1 MAHSLLRR
9 SLSALFAL
17 LALAGC
23 SSAPLEPPR
32 EFSLEQGVTP
42 KGQVLVILSAANELV
57 LASGEPHPT
66 GVFLSELVHPLETIL
81 AAGYEVSFASP
92 GGQIAAIDS
101 DSLSTIYWAGA
112 SDEREAALR
121 RVVASR
127 KLNAPLPLAE
137 VDPDAYSGIFVPG
150 GHAPMVDLA
159 RSPEMARILRACH
172 EAGRPTAVLCHA
184 PAALLSTVPKQEGD
198 PPWPYVG
205 YEMAIF
211 TNFEEG
217 ISEAF
222 FLGGDVP
229 YYIDTELQKAGAKAV
244 SCINPFSPSN
254 AYRDRELITGQN
266 PYSAHECAELFVEAM
281 DAFRARGS
289 LRTPS
294 KQP

>member
-1 MAHSLLRR
+1 MIR
-9 SLSALFAL
+9 SLAPLATAAL
-17 LALAGC
+17 LALSGC
-23 SSAPLEPPR
+23 GSAPTEPPL
-32 EFSLEQGVTP
+32 EFALAEGVIP
-42 KGQVLVILSAANELV
+42 KGQVLVVLSAANELH

-66 GVFLSELVHPLETIL
+66 GLFLSELVHPLETIL

-92 GGQIAAIDS
+92 GGLIAAIDS
-101 DSLSTIYWAGA
+101 DSLSGIYWPGAGG
-112 SDEREAALR
+112 EREAALR
-121 RVVASR
+121 RVLASR
-127 KLNAPLPLAE
+127 KLNAPAPLAT

-159 RSPEMARILRACH
+159 RSADMARLLRACH

-184 PAALLSTVPKQEGD
+184 PAALLSTLPKEQGD
-198 PPWPYVG
+198 PPWPYAG

-266 PYSAHECAELFVEAM
+266 PYSAHECAQLFVEAM
-281 DAFRARGS
+281 DAFRASGS
-289 LRTPS
+289 LRKAS